1 MAMGYVRCGSEL
13 LAAVST
19 TRYLRGQCRTVSLL
33 ELPGFQDY
41 ERVDSP
47 IM

>member
-1 MAMGYVRCGSEL
+1 MAMGYVRWGSEL
-13 LAAVST
+13 LAAMST

-41 ERVDSP
+41 ERMGPP